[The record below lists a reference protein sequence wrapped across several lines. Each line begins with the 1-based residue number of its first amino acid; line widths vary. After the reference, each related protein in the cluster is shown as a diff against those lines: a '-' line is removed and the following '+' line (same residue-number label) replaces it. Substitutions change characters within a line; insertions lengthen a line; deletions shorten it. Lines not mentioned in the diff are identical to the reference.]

1 MNAGEG
7 GADYISFGPVG
18 ISPLGDGSRADLD
31 IFEWWSEIIEVPVV
45 AEGALT
51 EDLIRQLA
59 PITDFIALG
68 DEIWSTADPV
78 AELARLTRAMQL

>member
-1 MNAGEG
+1 M
-7 GADYISFGPVG
+7 
-18 ISPLGDGSRADLD
+18 
-31 IFEWWSEIIEVPVV
+31 PVV

-68 DEIWSTADPV
+68 DEIWSKADPV
-78 AELARLTRAMQL
+78 VELARLTKAMQV